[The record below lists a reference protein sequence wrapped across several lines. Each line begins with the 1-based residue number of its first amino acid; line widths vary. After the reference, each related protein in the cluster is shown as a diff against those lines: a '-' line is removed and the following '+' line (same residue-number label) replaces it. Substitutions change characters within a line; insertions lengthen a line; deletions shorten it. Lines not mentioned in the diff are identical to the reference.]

1 MKKLVIGG
9 VLIFVGAFMLLGFAV
24 NLSEKSFAIDIG
36 DIVAFLLLS
45 AAPISIGS
53 IIVRSHFTGKRRL
66 LEAEQ
71 KTLYEQ
77 REREILRLAHQKRGR
92 LTIPEIAVATSMNT
106 EEADKMMRE
115 MTAKGYV
122 DMQVTDSGVI
132 VYEFYEIAHR
142 ELEE

>member
-9 VLIFVGAFMLLGFAV
+9 VLIFLGAFMLLGFAV

-36 DIVAFLLLS
+36 DIVAFILLS
-45 AAPISIGS
+45 AAPIIVGS
-53 IIVRSHFTGKRRL
+53 VIVRSHFTGKRRL
-66 LEAEQ
+66 IEAEQ
-71 KTLYEQ
+71 KALYEQ
-77 REREILRLAHQKRGR
+77 REREIIRLAQQKRGR
-92 LTIPEIAVATSMNT
+92 LSIPEIAVATSMNT

-115 MTAKGYV
+115 MAAKGYV

>member
-9 VLIFVGAFMLLGFAV
+9 VFIFFGAFMFLGFAI
-24 NLSEKSFAIDIG
+24 NLSEKSFAIDIS
-36 DIVAFLLLS
+36 DIVAFIVAS
-45 AAPISIGS
+45 GAPIIVGS
-53 IIVRSHFTGKRRL
+53 LIVRSHFTGKKRL

-77 REREILRLAHQKRGR
+77 REREIIRLAQQKRGR

-106 EEADKMMRE
+106 EEADEMMRG
-115 MTAKGYV
+115 MTTKGYV

>member
-9 VLIFVGAFMLLGFAV
+9 VFIFFGAFMLLGFAV

-36 DIVAFLLLS
+36 DIVAFILLS
-45 AAPISIGS
+45 AAPIVAGS
-53 IIVRSHFTGKRRL
+53 IIVRSHFTGKRKR

-71 KTLYEQ
+71 KMLHEQ
-77 REREILRLAHQKRGR
+77 REREIIRLAQQKRGR
-92 LTIPEIAVATSMNT
+92 LTIPEIAVATSMTT
-106 EEADKMMRE
+106 EEADEMMRE